1 MELSTVLFLHGT
13 YQKIKYHPVHQFLKR
28 HHMYRAARWVWGAAN
43 LVNPYYWGRQAAYR
57 GGREILV
64 RTFLAKVVT
73 VVGEESIRLYSHRS
87 PNLRLFR
94 RYQVWLQEM
103 INLTLG
109 ENGAL
114 PAEVAAHLLKSILK
128 ARGLEDQEKVV
139 LLQRLSRPRR
149 RGTALVDLE
158 PEEQQEVQGWLEGA
172 VKGCWK
178 GAERQERLTQVK
190 ERWQDLAKEAEP
202 EE

>member
-1 MELSTVLFLHGT
+1 MARFL
-13 YQKIKYHPVHQFLKR
+13 
-28 HHMYRAARWVWGAAN
+28 A
-43 LVNPYYWGRQAAYR
+43 
-57 GGREILV
+57 

-73 VVGEESIRLYSHRS
+73 VVGEESIRLYSRRS

-94 RYQVWLQEM
+94 RYQVGLQEM

-128 ARGLEDQEKVV
+128 ARGLEDQEKVI

-149 RGTALVDLE
+149 RDTALVDLE

-172 VKGCWK
+172 VKTCWE
-178 GAERQERLTQVK
+178 GAEQKEHLAQVR
-190 ERWQDLAKEAEP
+190 ERWQEIETGTEP

>member
-1 MELSTVLFLHGT
+1 M
-13 YQKIKYHPVHQFLKR
+13 
-28 HHMYRAARWVWGAAN
+28 A
-43 LVNPYYWGRQAAYR
+43 
-57 GGREILV
+57 

-73 VVGEESIRLYSHRS
+73 VVGEEAIRLYSHRS

-94 RYQVWLQEM
+94 RHQVGLQEM

-109 ENGAL
+109 GNGAL

-128 ARGLEDQEKVV
+128 LKGLEDQEKVM

-149 RGTALVDLE
+149 RDTALADLE
-158 PEEQQEVQGWLEGA
+158 PEEQQEVQEWLEGT
-172 VKGCWK
+172 VKSCWK
-178 GAERQERLTQVK
+178 GTEQKERLAQVK
-190 ERWQDLAKEAEP
+190 ERWQEIESGTEL